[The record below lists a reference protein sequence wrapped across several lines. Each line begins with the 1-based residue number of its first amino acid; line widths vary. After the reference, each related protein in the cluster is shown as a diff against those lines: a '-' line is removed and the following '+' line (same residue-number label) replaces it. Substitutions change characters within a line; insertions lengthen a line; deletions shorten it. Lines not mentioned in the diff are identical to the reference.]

1 MIKSYLMV
9 VKQDEKSENISNTL
23 KEKLKGILEYNE
35 NEPDLIISIGGDGTM
50 LHALH
55 EYFHLVDHVYF
66 IGVHTGTLGFY
77 TDYQADEIDELVA
90 DIKKGEYTI
99 NKRAVLDVQVMDQNG
114 ISQYYALNEMRI
126 ENPHYTQVLHVYIN
140 EEHLETFRGN
150 GLCISTPSGSTAYN
164 KSLGGAVIHPDL
176 EVMQLS
182 EVAGIQHNAYRSLGS
197 SIVLGKEQRVTLT
210 CDRFDGVFIGIDQY
224 SYNLKPFE
232 KINVS
237 LSSHSVQCIQYRP
250 LTFISRIKRSFIS

>member
-1 MIKSYLMV
+1 MV
-9 VKQDEKSENISNTL
+9 VKQDEKSKKISNTL

-35 NEPDLIISIGGDGTM
+35 SEPDLIISIGGDGTM

-55 EYFHLVDHVYF
+55 EYFHLVDQVYF

-99 NKRAVLDVQVMDQNG
+99 NKRSVLDVQVVDQNG
-114 ISQYYALNEMRI
+114 TSQYYALNEMRI

-197 SIVLGKEQRVTLT
+197 SIVLGKEQMVTLT
-210 CDRFDGVFIGIDQY
+210 CDRFEGVFIGIDQY
-224 SYNLKPFE
+224 SYTLKPFK
-232 KINVS
+232 KINVA

>member
-114 ISQYYALNEMRI
+114 VSQYYALNEMRI

-197 SIVLGKEQRVTLT
+197 SIVLGNEQRVTLT

-237 LSSHSVQCIQYRP
+237 LSLHSVQCIQYRP